1 MSRYSI
7 EGSTLTAIGDAVRAK
22 VGETRVEYIPAE
34 RHQHYLNLVEE
45 NLDEWE
51 LTEGDSYYKRK
62 HRFKLIPDVVKYK
75 FKYTAKNTTVN
86 DLFSCDFQDDNGVK
100 QGNSISLSSLTGEED
115 VIIKNVPS
123 SATYVELKE
132 LIWWRDISLLIEF
145 NLEIIPLDEDGN
157 EITEIP
163 ITVENTLTPIQMA
176 EKINNIP
183 PAPPESA
190 FTITGNCSYRFGYN
204 SWNWFIEEFGNKII
218 TKDITNAP
226 NMFLQSGK
234 LISIPFD
241 INGKTDGSRMS
252 LSYLFDSCHNL
263 TNIPKITGKVDSTN
277 NMFNHC
283 RGLRELK
290 EESITELD
298 WSYIDTLT
306 SNYSGNRSSMFQSCY
321 SLRKYPNS
329 FLAHGNP
336 VITYSYAIYYGLFNE
351 CFVLDEIVDLPI
363 QHKAAKWTS
372 NAFNNTF
379 KNCARIKK
387 LTFETNED
395 GSPIVVNGWSKQTI
409 DLSSYIGYISTSS
422 VASITGYNSG
432 ITKDKQVTDA
442 ASYQA
447 LKNDPDWFSTNID
460 YSRYNHDSAVE
471 TINTLPDL
479 SGGAGGNII
488 KFKGAAGALT
498 DGGAINTLTEE
509 EIAVATVKGWTV
521 SLV

>member
-7 EGSTLTAIGDAVRAK
+7 EGSTLTAIGDAIRNKSGKLTKLDYVDSK
-22 VGETRVEYIPAE
+22 ILE
-34 RHQHYLNLVEE
+34 LNLPYATTKYFEEFPDNAYTVKIKRLSGTYEDFVVWKNLPTNRIFDFDDPNITEVLLNIKEE
-45 NLDEWE
+45 NLYR
-51 LTEGDSYYKRK
+51 LGFVHYDSA
-62 HRFKLIPDVVKYK
+62 P
-75 FKYTAKNTTVN
+75 
-86 DLFSCDFQDDNGVK
+86 Q
-100 QGNSISLSSLTGEED
+100 QGNFE
-115 VIIKNVPS
+115 IIF
-123 SATYVELKE
+123 Y
-132 LIWWRDISLLIEF
+132 DINNNIIPFLIEVP
-145 NLEIIPLDEDGN
+145 N
-157 EITEIP
+157 
-163 ITVENTLTPIQMA
+163 VMTPNQMA
-176 EKINNIP
+176 EEVQNMLSP
-183 PAPPESA
+183 PSESA

-204 SWNWFIEEFGNKII
+204 GWNWFIEQFGNKII
-218 TKDITNAP
+218 TKDITTAN
-226 NMFLQSGK
+226 NMFFQSGN

-241 INGKTDGSRMS
+241 INGKTDGTRMS
-252 LSYLFDSCHNL
+252 LSYFFDSCHNL
-263 TNIPKITGKVDSTN
+263 TNIPKIIGKVDSTN

-306 SNYSGNRSSMFQSCY
+306 SNYSGNRSTMFQSCY

-336 VITYSYAIYYGLFNE
+336 VITYSYAIYYGLFSD

-395 GSPIVVNGWSKQTI
+395 GSPIVVNEWSKQTI
-409 DLSSYIGYISTSS
+409 DLSGYIGYISTNS
-422 VASITGYNSG
+422 VASIINYNSG

-479 SGGAGGNII
+479 SGGAGGNTI
-488 KFKGAAGALT
+488 KFKGASGALT

-509 EIAVATVKGWTV
+509 EIAVATAKGWTV